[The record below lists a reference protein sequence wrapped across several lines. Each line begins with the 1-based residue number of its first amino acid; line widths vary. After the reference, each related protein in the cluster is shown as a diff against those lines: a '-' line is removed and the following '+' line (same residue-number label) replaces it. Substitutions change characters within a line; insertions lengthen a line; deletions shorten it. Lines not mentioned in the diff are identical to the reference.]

1 MTQITTQ
8 YKCDECGEVV
18 TEVLKIVLG
27 DTAHEVT
34 TMEAD
39 FCSWKC
45 LGEFVIKN
53 FAQAHHGSSKYVR
66 SGQC

>member
-1 MTQITTQ
+1 MTQLSTQ
-8 YKCDECGEVV
+8 YKCDECGEIT
-18 TEVLKIVLG
+18 TEVLWFRLG
-27 DTAHEVT
+27 DTAGEVT
-34 TMEAD
+34 SVEVE

-66 SGQC
+66 SG